1 MFDHQLD
8 EARAVDQDHALR
20 HVADEVDRR
29 GAEAGGGDEHALGR
43 AEADRAA
50 DEALHVRPPDPDMR
64 GIIAQSKAAMQGSG
78 ARKI

>member
-8 EARAVDQDHALR
+8 EARAVDHDHAR
-20 HVADEVDRR
+20 QVADEVDRR

-78 ARKI
+78 TRKI